1 MKRKQIKFIVG
12 SMAIILT
19 LIYLGFSGFNESF
32 AYYQTVSELY
42 ASKEQ
47 AYERRL
53 RVSGDVVPGSI
64 FREGKVVRF
73 TIHDPE
79 NKNDLLNIRYVG
91 TDPLPDT
98 FRDYATAVVAGEYGR
113 DGVFTGNSMTAKC
126 ASKYEKETAA
136 GVTAPE
142 TMK

>member
-1 MKRKQIKFIVG
+1 MKRKQLKFVLG
-12 SMAIILT
+12 SVAIILT
-19 LIYLGFSGFNESF
+19 LVYLGFSGFNESF

-42 ASKEQ
+42 ASKDQ

-64 FREGKVVRF
+64 LREGKTVRF

-79 NKNDLLNIRYVG
+79 NKSDLLNVRYVG

-113 DGVFTGNSMTAKC
+113 DGVFVGNSMTAKC
-126 ASKYEKETAA
+126 ASKYEKESAA
-136 GVTAPE
+136 GVSTSE
-142 TMK
+142 VTN